1 MRRPYRPSSNIQN
14 GDGSGGGSSCGFCI
28 LWVWVW
34 LCTTVLRVGAQQNVT
49 LQNDS
54 SELVYLP
61 AFCGLEVL
69 ETVPRDCEGIWYV
82 RSYRTCGKCTLTPPV
97 VRTPV
102 FLDGS
107 SGGSVTTT
115 SGPSQ
120 RFGNI
125 LPQVFFVFR
134 GEQSTLLMYYHGD
147 VVPMH

>member
-1 MRRPYRPSSNIQN
+1 MFVP
-14 GDGSGGGSSCGFCI
+14 
-28 LWVWVW
+28 
-34 LCTTVLRVGAQQNVT
+34 TVHVIKR
-49 LQNDS
+49 
-54 SELVYLP
+54 
-61 AFCGLEVL
+61 
-69 ETVPRDCEGIWYV
+69 I
-82 RSYRTCGKCTLTPPV
+82 LTPPV

-134 GEQSTLLMYYHGD
+134 GEQSTLLMYYHDD